1 MRGVASTSISEPSRF
16 SAFSSADGCDNRRT
30 RVRPRR
36 VEQRA
41 DEDECLSHQAER
53 RLHWGAG
60 ERSNVCFAPLH
71 LVPFGLPARQL
82 VGVSPDEGE
91 MACTNGIA
99 NRVKSVGE
107 VVMDAVPNISEA
119 GHRVREVGASAERG
133 VLTPPPPRVFGYSTA
148 RAPAP
153 CDLFIERVRPVEG
166 LADVMSLQGY
176 TAGET
181 CPAGQRLVSLHS
193 AKPVQTRCTG
203 SEQGQKRAEKS
214 LAAFGHW
221 RSLRS
226 SGQQQKPERE
236 Q

>member
-153 CDLFIERVRPVEG
+153 CDLFIERVRPSRDSQTSCRSKATPRARPVP
-166 LADVMSLQGY
+166 
-176 TAGET
+176 
-181 CPAGQRLVSLHS
+181 PARGSF
-193 AKPVQTRCTG
+193 RCT
-203 SEQGQKRAEKS
+203 R
-214 LAAFGHW
+214 
-221 RSLRS
+221 RSLYRLDAR
-226 SGQQQKPERE
+226 GPNKGRNGPKVVGRFWPLAVIQE
-236 Q
+236 